1 MARTTQAVKLKTTQ
15 EEAERIIKVNLTAD
29 GYKLID
35 YDGEDDVWRKGT
47 GVMTAMHYI
56 KPEFEYGDTLY
67 LSGWVRSGIDKT
79 ALKEQDLEGFVG
91 MVPKKSVKA
100 TMEKILQAV

>member
-35 YDGEDDVWRKGT
+35 YGGEDDVWKKGT
-47 GVMTAMHYI
+47 GAMTSMHYI

-67 LSGWVRSGIDKT
+67 LSGWVRTGMGDV
-79 ALKEQDLEGFVG
+79 ALKEQDLEGFG
-91 MVPKKSVKA
+91 GIIPKKSVKA
-100 TMEKILQAV
+100 TMEKIIQSL